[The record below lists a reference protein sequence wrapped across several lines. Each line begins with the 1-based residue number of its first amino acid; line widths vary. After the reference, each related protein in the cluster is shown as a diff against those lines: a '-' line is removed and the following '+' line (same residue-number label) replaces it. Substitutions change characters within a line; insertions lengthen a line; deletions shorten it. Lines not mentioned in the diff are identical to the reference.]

1 MKDSFNSTKS
11 DVMELDILKLAKYF
25 VSKAWLLILVAVL
38 TAALTF
44 GYTALFVTPE
54 YQSVSKIYVNNNGV
68 SLGESGQ
75 PISGSNISAAQS
87 LVNTYIEIL
96 YARSTLELVIDEAD
110 LKDAAGNRMNYMDL
124 KEMVEAGSLNGT
136 EIFQI
141 VVTDTDPE
149 RAMVIANTIT
159 RVLPMRISAVVDG
172 SSMRVVDEAQM
183 GKQTGPRYVLN
194 TILGFLVGFV
204 VMAVIELVL
213 LLNDNYI
220 YDEEYLLE
228 NYRIPLLAIIPD
240 LSGKSQGQYGKRKGK
255 KYGYSG
261 YGRHNSYA
269 YEAYQAQLD
278 QKTEERAKKGADH
291 NG

>member
-220 YDEEYLLE
+220 HDEEYLLE

-261 YGRHNSYA
+261 YGRYNSYA